1 MKRNLFLWALC
12 AVVSVGVTG
21 CVGTLDGRNKAAVPF
36 RKDTM
41 TGRYERTVPQ
51 ALAATRVVLSRLGQ
65 VTGDD
70 SVMLTITARVAERY
84 VWVRASEL
92 DPKTV
97 QVDVQVRSKAGGTD
111 LDLVAEI
118 QKQIALQ
125 LAATR

>member
-1 MKRNLFLWALC
+1 
-12 AVVSVGVTG
+12 
-21 CVGTLDGRNKAAVPF
+21 
-36 RKDTM
+36 M

-51 ALAATRVVLSRLGQ
+51 AISATVVVLSRLGQ
-65 VTGDD
+65 ITGND
-70 SVMLTITARVAERY
+70 SVQQTVSARVAERY

-97 QVDVQVRSKAGGTD
+97 QVDVQVRTKAGGTD
-111 LDLVAEI
+111 LDLTAEI